1 MRRLMLAIILVVMS
15 GAVAGS
21 VYAWLRVPTSDER
34 CTMDWL
40 ARELAL
46 DPNQYE
52 EIWAVHVRRCSEIR
66 SLEGSNTQPA
76 CEQIT
81 ELLIKEVSAVLTA
94 GQRGRYLQLVASCR
108 EQSSAAP

>member
-1 MRRLMLAIILVVMS
+1 MKRLLLAIILVVMS

-21 VYAWLRVPTSDER
+21 LYAWLRVPTSDER

-46 DPNQYE
+46 ESNQYE
-52 EIWAVHVRRCSEIR
+52 EIWAVHVRRCSEIS
-66 SLEGSNTQPA
+66 SLQGSNTQPA
-76 CEQIT
+76 CEQVT

-94 GQRGRYLQLVASCR
+94 EQRGRYLQLVATCR
-108 EQSSAAP
+108 QQSASAP